1 MSDTLTKGKKLN
13 PISRRRGQ
21 ETIIL
26 LMLNQEQLTLSGIS
40 QQKKGISGESMGEI
54 KIYYWISA
62 LILQKSLKGK

>member
-1 MSDTLTKGKKLN
+1 MFDTLNKGKKLN

-40 QQKKGISGESMGEI
+40 QQKKASQEKAWVKFKFITG
-54 KIYYWISA
+54 Y
-62 LILQKSLKGK
+62 QH